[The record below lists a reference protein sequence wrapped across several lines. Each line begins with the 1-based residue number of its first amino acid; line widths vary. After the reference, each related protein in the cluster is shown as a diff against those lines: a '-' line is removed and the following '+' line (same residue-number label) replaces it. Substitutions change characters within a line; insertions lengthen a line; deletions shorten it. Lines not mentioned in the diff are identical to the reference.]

1 MGLQSLLLYIHCF
14 KMIKKFS
21 YQPFKTVLT
30 ICGGL
35 LLIFLVT
42 KMYAIL
48 FIVAF
53 LLIASF
59 FSKPFASLIDR
70 LWMSLSLILSKI
82 FPPILLTIIFYFF
95 LTPIAILSRIFGEKN
110 PLHLKNTENSL
121 FKTVNKTFEK
131 SSFEKPW

>member
-1 MGLQSLLLYIHCF
+1 
-14 KMIKKFS
+14 MIKKFT

-35 LLIFLVT
+35 LMISLIT
-42 KMYAIL
+42 KAFSIL
-48 FIVAF
+48 FIVTF
-53 LLIASF
+53 LFLGAF
-59 FSKPFASLIDR
+59 FSKPFAEIIDR
-70 LWMSLSLILSKI
+70 LWLKLSLILSKI
-82 FPPILLTIIFYFF
+82 FPPILLTIIFYVF

-121 FKTVNKTFEK
+121 FTTVNKTFEK

>member
-1 MGLQSLLLYIHCF
+1 
-14 KMIKKFS
+14 MIKKFS

-35 LLIFLVT
+35 FVISLIT

-48 FIVAF
+48 FIVVF
-53 LLIASF
+53 LFIAPF

-70 LWMSLSLILSKI
+70 LWMRLSLILSKI
-82 FPPILLTIIFYFF
+82 FPPILLTIIFYVF

-110 PLHLKNTENSL
+110 PLHLKNVDESL

>member
-1 MGLQSLLLYIHCF
+1 
-14 KMIKKFS
+14 MIKKFT

-35 LLIFLVT
+35 LVIFLLT

-48 FIVAF
+48 FIGAF
-53 LLIASF
+53 LFIASF

-70 LWMSLSLILSKI
+70 LWMRFSLILSKI
-82 FPPILLTIIFYFF
+82 FPPFLLTIIFYVF

-110 PLHLKNTENSL
+110 PLHLKNTDNSL

-131 SSFEKPW
+131 NSFEKPW

>member
-1 MGLQSLLLYIHCF
+1 
-14 KMIKKFS
+14 MIKKFS

-35 LLIFLVT
+35 LVIFLLT

-48 FIVAF
+48 FIGAF
-53 LLIASF
+53 LFIASF
-59 FSKPFASLIDR
+59 FSKPFASLIDK

-82 FPPILLTIIFYFF
+82 FPPILLTIIFYVF

-110 PLHLKNTENSL
+110 PLHLKNTDNSL

>member
-1 MGLQSLLLYIHCF
+1 
-14 KMIKKFS
+14 MINKFT

-35 LLIFLVT
+35 LVISLLT

-53 LLIASF
+53 LFIVSF
-59 FSKPFASLIDR
+59 FSKSFASLIDQ
-70 LWMSLSLILSKI
+70 LWMKLSLILSKI
-82 FPPILLTIIFYFF
+82 VPPILLTIIFYVF

-110 PLHLKNTENSL
+110 PLHLKNKDESL
-121 FKTVNKTFEK
+121 FITVNKSFEK

>member
-1 MGLQSLLLYIHCF
+1 
-14 KMIKKFS
+14 MIKKFT

-35 LLIFLVT
+35 LVISLIT
-42 KMYAIL
+42 KAFSIL

-53 LLIASF
+53 LFLVSF
-59 FSKPFASLIDR
+59 FSNPFASLIDR
-70 LWMSLSLILSKI
+70 LWMRLSLILSKI
-82 FPPILLTIIFYFF
+82 FPPILLTIIFYVF

-110 PLHLKNTENSL
+110 PLHIKNTDNSL
-121 FKTVNKTFEK
+121 FKTVNKKFEK

>member
-1 MGLQSLLLYIHCF
+1 
-14 KMIKKFS
+14 MIKKFN

-35 LLIFLVT
+35 LVIFLLT

-48 FIVAF
+48 FIGAF
-53 LLIASF
+53 LFIASF

-82 FPPILLTIIFYFF
+82 FPPILLTIIFFVF

-110 PLHLKNTENSL
+110 PLHLKNTDNSL

-131 SSFEKPW
+131 NSFEKPW

>member
-1 MGLQSLLLYIHCF
+1 
-14 KMIKKFS
+14 MIKKFT

-35 LLIFLVT
+35 LVISLIT
-42 KMYAIL
+42 KSFSIL

-53 LLIASF
+53 LFLVSF
-59 FSKPFASLIDR
+59 FSNPFALLIDR
-70 LWMSLSLILSKI
+70 LWMRLSLILSKI
-82 FPPILLTIIFYFF
+82 FPPILLTIIFYVF

-110 PLHLKNTENSL
+110 PLHIKNTDNSL

>member
-1 MGLQSLLLYIHCF
+1 
-14 KMIKKFS
+14 MIKKFT

-35 LLIFLVT
+35 LVIFLLT

-48 FIVAF
+48 FIGAF
-53 LLIASF
+53 LFIASF
-59 FSKPFASLIDR
+59 FSKPFVSLIDK

-82 FPPILLTIIFYFF
+82 FPPILLTIIFYVF

-110 PLHLKNTENSL
+110 PLHLKNTDNSL

-131 SSFEKPW
+131 NSFEKPW